1 MTLQPRPHG
10 FSLIELMVVLAL
22 FAIAIA
28 IAVPNLA
35 SLIRND
41 QIESQAQQIN
51 SLLQYAR
58 SEAVVRRSRINLSNN
73 GGTWVVRDLSR
84 NEDLRQEVF
93 DATNIS
99 IATNP
104 SPLTVTYSP
113 NGTASTASAIVCND
127 DKVET
132 AYLITIQ
139 ASGSSRIHARGK
151 QANNTTALGGCTP

>member
-58 SEAVVRRSRINLSNN
+58 SEAVVRRARINLSNN
-73 GGTWVVRDLSR
+73 GGTWTVRDLSR
-84 NEDLRQEVF
+84 NENLRQETF

-104 SPLTVTYSP
+104 SPLTV
-113 NGTASTASAIVCND
+113 
-127 DKVET
+127 
-132 AYLITIQ
+132 
-139 ASGSSRIHARGK
+139 
-151 QANNTTALGGCTP
+151 

>member
-10 FSLIELMVVLAL
+10 FSLIELMIVLAL

-58 SEAVVRRSRINLSNN
+58 KSVV
-73 GGTWVVRDLSR
+73 
-84 NEDLRQEVF
+84 
-93 DATNIS
+93 
-99 IATNP
+99 
-104 SPLTVTYSP
+104 
-113 NGTASTASAIVCND
+113 
-127 DKVET
+127 
-132 AYLITIQ
+132 
-139 ASGSSRIHARGK
+139 
-151 QANNTTALGGCTP
+151 